1 MKKRSTSNSKL
12 TRKSSVSRRKSV
24 TPLSITSDNQVDSN
38 YVSNDTTSTVQINTS
53 SSRCNKSG
61 VSSTDISVKPSTTVL
76 NSENYN
82 TTSPASFTSDNFNI
96 DLRSPRSHKLS
107 RANTQTTD
115 LRTPETSPFVNSE
128 VFMPLSVDTP
138 PTASLITAYD
148 DGDDLPATQMLD
160 NRVLKNVIAYVEVRS
175 TNDNRSDAIRK
186 ELEQLGA
193 TVTKKFTEDVTH
205 VIFKEGSKR
214 TKTKAAKNKCHLV
227 SVLWVDSC
235 KQYQEHVSER
245 LYPAVLPTTNKG
257 TPLFLAKL
265 KKAKSMQ
272 PSNFEE
278 EVANSA
284 ERCNKRKKQLVEKLQ
299 SSECT
304 PQNSP
309 NLGRILVQ
317 ETQPRTPIDINTPI
331 RLLIPDT
338 PPSMREKMKQ
348 IMAKESDTP
357 EREMEE
363 EEPLQRR
370 LFTGVQ
376 NVSFESNDVDHL
388 MDGLNDE
395 IKKCIDNMP
404 ESPIPPTS
412 LNKPVSSPSYNKDKP
427 SHLSALTSGLNA
439 EKKSPTSKKRRKSVA
454 VVKFADDEVKP
465 KRTSN
470 RRKSVVTFT
479 PSKTVDKDSRQDE
492 IPILIKQPSSKI
504 LKGKMNEV
512 SPIAQ
517 QSDNSSV
524 ELSNINN
531 NADNNVSQKRKSVSR
546 RKSMVTSKKLVDNAE
561 IEHGSSVDNSSVEI
575 SNVNNNADNNVSQK
589 RKSVNRRKSMVTS
602 KKLLDNTAIE
612 NRSSVDN
619 SEDKK
624 TSTDETNC
632 TVARDYDTCDQQEK
646 IVAGKFV
653 ISVDAGNN
661 VISVDSVKPQSSIQ
675 VTSSI
680 DIDNTTSHSVRKK
693 GPQRTNS
700 KKKLLPLSD
709 LDPDLPLLSKTPDA
723 YTPTR
728 KRQWAS
734 CSGLES
740 NISALFPTQSPKR
753 KQARKGS
760 LSEKMS
766 SQESHPCATSSNN
779 IVMPDELTL
788 QETTI
793 NSSTATQND
802 NSMSLAYGDSILSSQ
817 SGRYAP
823 RPSIDEFNLAR
834 GIKHMRRPRPVS
846 TSSYRKSDS
855 DSSDNSLPK
864 KIYRRSPPTRPS
876 LVMTSLHA
884 EEQDLIISVVKRLG
898 HFVISDN
905 VTETTTHLICGGPRR
920 TLNVLYGIMRGI
932 MIVHKQWVLSSLE
945 AQTWLPGD
953 DYEATDYFP
962 VAKVTRE
969 GRYLQKENYRSLSLH
984 EVGTIY
990 LAQKTS
996 PPRHHLLNL
1005 LKLCG
1010 ARVTNSQNKA
1020 SIYLGHEFLPDKICV
1035 NPVWVLDCITQQQ
1048 LLNVDRYLL
1057 GRPKR
1062 ESSPEF

>member
-24 TPLSITSDNQVDSN
+24 TPSSITSDKQVDTN
-38 YVSNDTTSTVQINTS
+38 YVSNDTTSTVQIHTAY
-53 SSRCNKSG
+53 SRCNKSDA
-61 VSSTDISVKPSTTVL
+61 SSTDISVKPSTTVL
-76 NSENYN
+76 NTENYN
-82 TTSPASFTSDNFNI
+82 VSSPASFTSDNFNI
-96 DLRSPRSHKLS
+96 DLRSPRSRKLS

-115 LRTPETSPFVNSE
+115 VRTPETSPFVNSE

-138 PTASLITAYD
+138 PTASLITAND
-148 DGDDLPATQMLD
+148 DDDDLPATQMLD

-186 ELEQLGA
+186 ELEHLGA

-272 PSNFEE
+272 PSNFDE

-412 LNKPVSSPSYNKDKP
+412 LDKPVSSPSNNKDKP
-427 SHLSALTSGLNA
+427 SHLSALTSDLNP
-439 EKKSPTSKKRRKSVA
+439 EKKSPKSKKRRKSMA
-454 VVKFADDEVKP
+454 VVKFAEDEVKA

-470 RRKSVVTFT
+470 RRKSVAIFT
-479 PSKTVDKDSRQDE
+479 PSKIVDKDSRQDE
-492 IPILIKQPSSKI
+492 ILIKQPSSKI
-504 LKGKMNEV
+504 LKGKMIEV
-512 SPIAQ
+512 SPLAQ
-517 QSDNSSV
+517 QSDISSV
-524 ELSNINN
+524 EISNVNN

-546 RKSMVTSKKLVDNAE
+546 RKSMVTSKKLLDNSE
-561 IEHGSSVDNSSVEI
+561 IEHRNSVENSSVELT
-575 SNVNNNADNNVSQK
+575 NVNNNADNKNVSQK
-589 RKSVNRRKSMVTS
+589 RKSVSRCKSMVTS

-612 NRSSVDN
+612 NKSSVDK

-624 TSTDETNC
+624 TSTNETNL
-632 TVARDYDTCDQQEK
+632 TVERDSDTCDQQEK
-646 IVAGKFV
+646 VVAGKFV

-661 VISVDSVKPQSSIQ
+661 VISVDSVKPQSLVEVS
-675 VTSSI
+675 SSI
-680 DIDNTTSHSVRKK
+680 DIDNTTSQSVRKK
-693 GPQRTNS
+693 GPQRTIS

-709 LDPDLPLLSKTPDA
+709 LDPDLPLLSKTPDG

-753 KQARKGS
+753 KQPRKGS
-760 LSEKMS
+760 LSEKKS
-766 SQESHPCATSSNN
+766 SQESHPSASGSNN

-817 SGRYAP
+817 SSRYAP

-945 AQTWLPGD
+945 AQSWLPGD

-1010 ARVTNSQNKA
+1010 ARITNSQNKA